1 MKRYPLYK
9 PSGIEWLGQF
19 PDNWSFRT
27 IRRITREHRQ
37 GYYIAEDYL
46 EEGVKLVRI
55 TDLHENGDIDYSEM
69 PYVKITPE
77 NEKGYSILEG
87 DFLFPRTGSI
97 GLLGYVKQPERSVFA
112 SYLIR
117 FRFKN
122 KEILSDYL
130 YYYFISDVF
139 ISGIFSDLHG
149 GVNQNIHAENIKD
162 QCIVF
167 PSDLKEQH
175 SIVRFLDYKTAQIE
189 SFIANRQK
197 QIELLKEQKAG
208 IIYKSVIKGIN
219 PNAKMKASGI
229 EWIGEIPEHW
239 FICKVRRVLS
249 VLTDFTANGSFADLA
264 KNVNYLDTPDYS
276 RLIRLTDLR
285 EDLKNDGIYVNKHAH
300 EFLSKSELFGGEI
313 LMANVGAYAGFVC
326 LVPEIDFIAT
336 LGPNMILLKFDVK
349 KISNQYAYTLL
360 SSDCYYK
367 LLMNKALSSA
377 QPKLNKEDVKSIDL
391 IFPPTVDE
399 QNKIIEYIKQ
409 ETSTIDT
416 LISKYQKQIDLMQE
430 YRTSLISQA
439 VTGKIDVR
447 DWKPKIK
454 EYSIEKP
461 ENLLVAEE

>member
-1 MKRYPLYK
+1 MRKYPLYK

-46 EEGVKLVRI
+46 EDGVKLVRI

-122 KEILSDYL
+122 KEILSDFL

-162 QCIVF
+162 QYIVF
-167 PSDLKEQH
+167 PSNLKEQH
-175 SIVRFLDYKTAQIE
+175 SIVRFLDYKTTQID

-197 QIELLKEQKAG
+197 QIELLKEQLQKKILIAL
-208 IIYKSVIKGIN
+208 SKGISN
-219 PNAKMKASGI
+219 RDFKATNLP
-229 EWIGEIPEHW
+229 WFPEIPVNWDITKFNAAIKLLHGFQFRENH
-239 FICKVRRVLS
+239 FKEDGVRVVKITQLKADGTLDLS
-249 VLTDFTANGSFADLA
+249 EASYVDEKCLTTFPN
-264 KNVNYLDTPDYS
+264 KI
-276 RLIRLTDLR
+276 IRTGD
-285 EDLKNDGIYVNKHAH
+285 
-300 EFLSKSELFGGEI
+300 I
-313 LMANVGAYAGFVC
+313 LMALTGGTIGKIIRVDDLKEEVLQNYRVGKFIPKDLRNLDKEYMFWVLSSEFTYAQILFLQRETGQPNIGIGDFSKMFFPMPDS
-326 LVPEIDFIAT
+326 LNEQIEISKFIA
-336 LGPNMILLKFDVK
+336 K
-349 KISNQYAYTLL
+349 Q
-360 SSDCYYK
+360 
-367 LLMNKALSSA
+367 
-377 QPKLNKEDVKSIDL
+377 KS
-391 IFPPTVDE
+391 
-399 QNKIIEYIKQ
+399 
-409 ETSTIDT
+409 ETETI
-416 LISKYQKQIDLMQE
+416 ISKYQKQIELMQE

-461 ENLLVAEE
+461 DNLLVAEE